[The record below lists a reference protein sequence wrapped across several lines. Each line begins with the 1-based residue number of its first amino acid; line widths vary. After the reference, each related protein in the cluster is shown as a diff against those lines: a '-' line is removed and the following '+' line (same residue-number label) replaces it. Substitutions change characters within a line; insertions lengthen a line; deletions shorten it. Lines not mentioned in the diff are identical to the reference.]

1 MLTHI
6 RHSEKVFIMKRI
18 LLILILTLNFQ
29 SLTKADDIKDFEI
42 EKLSVGDSLLK
53 FMTKKKIEINDLQ
66 YYPGNSKFYTVS
78 YTGNLQ
84 DYDAIEIMLKRNDK
98 NFKIFMIRGGIFIKN
113 LKECQTL
120 RDNIIRE
127 VKSIFLNPIYQS
139 GKQEHYLYPNSFQ
152 YISQFMFKNSAHK
165 YDNIRV
171 SCYIFDEDTKKT
183 HNFGDNLS
191 VIVQSG
197 IAAEWIENR

>member
-1 MLTHI
+1 
-6 RHSEKVFIMKRI
+6 MKK
-18 LLILILTLNFQ
+18 LLWIVAIGLLFTL
-29 SLTKADDIKDFEI
+29 SAKADDISDFQI
-42 EKLSVGDSLLK
+42 EGMSIGDSLLK
-53 FMTKKKIEINDLQ
+53 FMTKKKVEKNDLQ
-66 YYPGNSKFYTVS
+66 YYPSDSKFYTVK
-78 YTGNLQ
+78 YTGNIK

-98 NFKIFMIRGGIFIKN
+98 NFKIYMIRAGIFIKN
-113 LKECQTL
+113 LKECQKL
-120 RDNIIRE
+120 RDNIVRE
-127 VKSIFLNPIYQS
+127 IKSIFLNPIYQS

-152 YISQFMFKNSAHK
+152 YISQFLFKNSAHE

-171 SCYIFDEDTKKT
+171 SCYIFDEDTKKM

>member
-1 MLTHI
+1 
-6 RHSEKVFIMKRI
+6 
-18 LLILILTLNFQ
+18 
-29 SLTKADDIKDFEI
+29 
-42 EKLSVGDSLLK
+42 
-53 FMTKKKIEINDLQ
+53 
-66 YYPGNSKFYTVS
+66 
-78 YTGNLQ
+78 
-84 DYDAIEIMLKRNDK
+84 
-98 NFKIFMIRGGIFIKN
+98 MIRAGIFIKN
-113 LKECQTL
+113 LNECQKL
-120 RDNIIRE
+120 RDNIVRE
-127 VKSIFLNPIYQS
+127 IKSIFLNPIYQS

-152 YISQFMFKNSAHK
+152 YISQFTFKNSVHK

>member
-1 MLTHI
+1 
-6 RHSEKVFIMKRI
+6 
-18 LLILILTLNFQ
+18 
-29 SLTKADDIKDFEI
+29 
-42 EKLSVGDSLLK
+42 
-53 FMTKKKIEINDLQ
+53 
-66 YYPGNSKFYTVS
+66 
-78 YTGNLQ
+78 
-84 DYDAIEIMLKRNDK
+84 MLKRSDK
-98 NFKIFMIRGGIFIKN
+98 NFKIYMIRAGIFIKN

-120 RDNIIRE
+120 RDNIVKEI
-127 VKSIFLNPIYQS
+127 KSIFLNPIYQS

-152 YISQFMFKNSAHK
+152 YISQFMFKNSVHK

>member
-1 MLTHI
+1 M
-6 RHSEKVFIMKRI
+6 RFFIPV
-18 LLILILTLNFQ
+18 LVLILFLE
-29 SLTKADDIKDFEI
+29 SLTKADDIKDFQI

-53 FMTKKKIEINDLQ
+53 FMTKKKIENNDLQ
-66 YYPGNSKFYTVS
+66 YYPSNSKFYTVS

-84 DYDAIEIMLKRNDK
+84 DYDAIEIMLKRNDR
-98 NFKIFMIRGGIFIKN
+98 NFKIHMIRGGIFIKN

-120 RDNIIRE
+120 RDNIVRE
-127 VKSIFLNPIYQS
+127 IKSIFLNPIYQS